1 MLIRLVGLVTISCLV
16 LLASACSPERDD
28 TGPAEGPVAEGPAG
42 VREIIRIA
50 GDLYEARDGGHNTVF
65 LVTPEGVI
73 LGDPMGVE
81 AAQWLKQEIAE
92 RFDATVEYVI
102 YSHHHPEHS
111 TGGNVFA
118 DTATFVAH
126 ENTVAALNAPF
137 PSNAGQMD
145 RNGDGRIE
153 RADSTDPGYGGAAFD
168 RYDRNGDGSITGE
181 EITADT
187 PMPDIV
193 YSTQMGVTLG
203 ESRVDL
209 IHPGP
214 GHTEDMTVLL
224 FPEERVI
231 FGADIF
237 HVRRFGVSLNGYPV
251 EAYERAI
258 NELQQFDFDTVIAG
272 HGDIIGEKADLAL
285 FLGWL
290 QALDAGVAAGIAEGR
305 SLEELLETLHF
316 PEYQHWLQYEDRRVT
331 LITEV
336 YEFSTNQSRAGG

>member
-1 MLIRLVGLVTISCLV
+1 MRIRLVGLVTISCLV

-42 VREIIRIA
+42 SREIIQIA

-137 PSNAGQMD
+137 PAMRVRWIETGTAGSKELT
-145 RNGDGRIE
+145 RRI
-153 RADSTDPGYGGAAFD
+153 PGTEEGP
-168 RYDRNGDGSITGE
+168 SIVMTE
-181 EITADT
+181 TETAVS
-187 PMPDIV
+187 PAKRLPP
-193 YSTQMGVTLG
+193 
-203 ESRVDL
+203 
-209 IHPGP
+209 IHPCR
-214 GHTEDMTVLL
+214 M
-224 FPEERVI
+224 
-231 FGADIF
+231 
-237 HVRRFGVSLNGYPV
+237 S
-251 EAYERAI
+251 
-258 NELQQFDFDTVIAG
+258 
-272 HGDIIGEKADLAL
+272 
-285 FLGWL
+285 
-290 QALDAGVAAGIAEGR
+290 
-305 SLEELLETLHF
+305 
-316 PEYQHWLQYEDRRVT
+316 
-331 LITEV
+331 
-336 YEFSTNQSRAGG
+336 STRLR

>member
-1 MLIRLVGLVTISCLV
+1 MRIRLAGLVTSLCLV

-28 TGPAEGPVAEGPAG
+28 TSPAEGPVRL
-42 VREIIRIA
+42 REIIRIA
-50 GDLYEARDGGHNTVF
+50 GNLYEARDGGHNTVF

-73 LGDPMGVE
+73 LGDPMGVG

-153 RADSTDPGYGGAAFD
+153 RADATDPGYGGGAFD

-203 ESRVDL
+203 GSRVDL

-258 NELQQFDFDTVIAG
+258 NELQRFDFDTVIAG

-305 SLEELLETLHF
+305 SLEELLETLDF
-316 PEYQHWLQYEDRRVT
+316 PEYQHWLQYEDRRVI

-336 YEFSTNQSRAGG
+336 YEFSTNQSRAES